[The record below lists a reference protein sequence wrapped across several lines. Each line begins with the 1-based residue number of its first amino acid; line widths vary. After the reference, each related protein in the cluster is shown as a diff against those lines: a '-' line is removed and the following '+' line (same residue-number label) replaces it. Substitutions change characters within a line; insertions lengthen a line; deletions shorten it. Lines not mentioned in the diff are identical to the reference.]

1 MKLSST
7 ICRYMHYS
15 LSRGRVYRLLPV
27 LFVPILLF
35 LSFASSARGISS
47 NVVISQIKISG
58 ATANDEFVELF
69 NASETPVNLAGWRL
83 SRKSA
88 SATSSAQNLVASLS
102 GTIAAKSY
110 FLIAHPSST
119 ASGMAD
125 RVYSASS
132 SGIAADNTVLLYS
145 DSGAT
150 IVDKVGFGAA
160 QDVEVSAFATN
171 PSAGQSI
178 RRMPCEPDSDHNSTD
193 FHILTVANPRNSQSP
208 AESACVPS
216 PTPTVTPTPMATPAP
231 TVVPTISPS
240 PAPTASPLPEVT
252 PLPTIV
258 PTVSPTSTPVA
269 TVIPSA
275 TPIATTAPKHDERE
289 HRFPK
294 LVCERTFRWYWF
306 GRFRWWLPQVTC
318 RWEWHHAHDD

>member
-1 MKLSST
+1 
-7 ICRYMHYS
+7 MHYS
-15 LSRGRVYRLLPV
+15 LPCGRVYFLLPV

-119 ASGMAD
+119 ASAIAD

-160 QDVEVSAFATN
+160 QDVETSAFSTN

-178 RRMPCEPDSDHNSTD
+178 RRMPCELDSDNNSVD
-193 FHILTVANPRNSQSP
+193 FHLLTVANPRNSQSP
-208 AESACVPS
+208 AESSCEVAPTPTMTPTPTVTAEPTVMPTATPTPS
-216 PTPTVTPTPMATPAP
+216 PTPTPV
-231 TVVPTISPS
+231 I
-240 PAPTASPLPEVT
+240 T

-258 PTVSPTSTPVA
+258 PTESPTSTPVA
-269 TVIPSA
+269 TVVPSP
-275 TPIATTAPKHDERE
+275 TPIATAHPTHDERE
-289 HRFPK
+289 HHLPK
-294 LVCERTFRWYWF
+294 LVCERMFRWYWF

-318 RWEWHHAHDD
+318 RWEWHHAHAD